1 MIGCRRDTLLTYII
15 IDASEAYL
23 VKQTRRKHFNKY
35 FETSLSISDLAL
47 DRSNW
52 IDYVKD

>member
-15 IDASEAYL
+15 FDASEAYL